1 VLSKL
6 GKYEIRRELGK
17 GAMGVVYEGF
27 DPFIERTVAIKT
39 IRKSLIDPAEA
50 VEALGRFRREAQ
62 AAGRLTH
69 PSIVAVY
76 EYGEDGDIAFI
87 AMEFVVGRE
96 LKTFFGKGE
105 RFPLAD
111 ALHIML
117 QLLDALAYSH
127 ECGVVHRDIKP
138 SNIVITGKNQ
148 VKVVD
153 FGIARIESSD
163 LTQVGM
169 ILGTPAYMSPEQFK
183 GATADSRSDIYSS
196 GVIFYHMLTGERPF
210 VANNPSALMHK
221 VLSEEPRPPSEFD
234 PGISKALEA
243 VVRKAMAKLPEDRF
257 QTAAEFREALL
268 AADSRAAEE
277 AATDAEDVTQT
288 LLITPQKGRT
298 APLLEFDLTTLN
310 TNIEKQLDE
319 ARQSAAASPPPSAAP
334 PAAIASPGFSNAPL
348 PRKPDITQESNLLA
362 DLVREATVNQEAQQF
377 LAQTTSQ
384 PPIYDRYTRAKHLHE
399 TLEKVSVFFNALS
412 LQLKNVEPAIAR
424 SYPFG
429 RRAVYA
435 NLACKSA
442 YADSRR
448 RDIYDAVF
456 LDYVMFGLRLSAPA
470 PILITR
476 PRDMLDDLKD
486 KLDKYKINALD
497 DVDGL
502 ARGGKP
508 DEWVEIR
515 LAPEFPVQLQFKG
528 NYDENRIDVLS
539 LNLEAFGYNAFRLGV
554 EDVTPELLDNIGFFL
569 LGRTDQLPAA
579 LQRVS
584 ETKNSANK
592 K

>member
-39 IRKSLIDPAEA
+39 IRKSLIDQSEAE
-50 VEALGRFRREAQ
+50 EALSRFRREAQ

-69 PSIVAVY
+69 PNIVAVY

-96 LKTFFGKGE
+96 LKTFFGKGV
-105 RFPLAD
+105 RFPPED
-111 ALHIML
+111 ALHIMA

-127 ECGVVHRDIKP
+127 ERGVVHRDIKP

-210 VANNPSALMHK
+210 VANNPTALMHK
-221 VLSEEPRPPSEFD
+221 VLSEEPKPPSEFN

-243 VVRKAMAKLPEDRF
+243 VVRRAMAKLPEDRF
-257 QTAAEFREALL
+257 QTAAEFRQALL
-268 AADSRAAEE
+268 AADSRAAGG
-277 AATDAEDVTQT
+277 AAPDDAEDVTQT
-288 LLITPQKGRT
+288 LLIVPRHAPQKDHA
-298 APLLEFDLTTLN
+298 APHIEFDLTTL
-310 TNIEKQLDE
+310 TSNIERQLDE
-319 ARQSAAASPPPSAAP
+319 VRHSAAPPPPAAP
-334 PAAIASPGFSNAPL
+334 PAAIPSPVLL
-348 PRKPDITQESNLLA
+348 PKPPDITRESNLLA
-362 DLVREATVNQEAQQF
+362 GLAREATVNQEVQQF
-377 LAQTTSQ
+377 LAQTAAQ
-384 PPIYDRYTRAKHLHE
+384 PAIYDRYTRAKHLHE
-399 TLEKVSVFFNALS
+399 TLEKIFVFFNALAQ
-412 LQLKNVEPAIAR
+412 QLKNVEPAISR
-424 SYPFG
+424 SYSLG

-435 NLACKSA
+435 GLTCKSA
-442 YADSRR
+442 HADSRR
-448 RDIYDAVF
+448 RDIFDAVF
-456 LDYVMFGLRLSAPA
+456 LDYVMFGLRLAAPA
-470 PILITR
+470 PLLITR
-476 PRDMLDDLKD
+476 PRDMLEDLKD
-486 KLDKYKINALD
+486 KLDKYKIKALG
-497 DVDGL
+497 DVDAA
-502 ARGGKP
+502 ARGKQ

-515 LAPEFPVQLQFKG
+515 LAADFPVQIQFKG
-528 NYDENRIDVLS
+528 NYDENRIDVQS
-539 LNLEAFGYNAFRLGV
+539 LNLEAFGYITFRLGV
-554 EDVTPELLDNIGFFL
+554 DDVTPELLDNIGFYL
-569 LGRTDQLPAA
+569 LGRTEQLPAA

-584 ETKNSANK
+584 NR
-592 K
+592 